1 MKTLTIGDLKAR
13 IPIIQ
18 GGMGVGISLSGLAS
32 AVANEGGIGVISAA
46 GLGLLYKKLSP
57 NYTEAGNLGLAAEI
71 RKAREKAKGIIGVN
85 VMVALSDFAE
95 LVKTSIAE
103 KVDIIFS
110 GAGLPLDL
118 PSFLKKDSVT
128 KLVPIV
134 SSARAVRII
143 CEKWKNNYDYLPDAV
158 VLEGPKAGGHLGYK
172 ENQLEDE
179 HFSLEELLPQVVEE
193 VSHFEE
199 KYNKRIPVIAA
210 GGIYTGEDIKRVMD
224 LGASGVQLGTR
235 FVTTTECDASDAFKE
250 SYVKAQEKD
259 IEIIKSPV
267 GMPGRAIHSH
277 FLEKV
282 KAGMKPPK
290 VCPFNCINSYVS
302 KDGYL
307 ALARILEKG
316 DRMAVIEE
324 LKRSGLRGR
333 GGAGFPAGVKWEAA
347 YHEPGEEKYIICN
360 ADEGDPGAFMDRSVF
375 EGDPHSVIE
384 GMLIGGYAIGA
395 AHGVVYIRAEYPIA
409 VERLQA
415 AREMAREEGLLGKD
429 IFGSGFD
436 FDIEIRIG
444 AGA

>member
-57 NYTEAGNLGLAAEI
+57 SNYTEAGNLGLAEEI

-85 VMVALSDFAE
+85 V
-95 LVKTSIAE
+95 TSIAE

-172 ENQLEDE
+172 ENQLEDQ

-193 VSHFEE
+193 VSHFEQ
-199 KYNKRIPVIAA
+199 KYDKKIPVIAA
-210 GGIYTGEDIKRVMD
+210 GGIYTGEDIKRMID

-235 FVTTTECDASDAFKE
+235 FVTTTECDASEAFKQTYIQAE
-250 SYVKAQEKD
+250 EKD

-267 GMPGRAIHSH
+267 GMPGRAIHCS

-282 KAGMKPPK
+282 KAGIKQPK
-290 VCPFNCINSYVS
+290 ACPFNCIKTCDISRSPYCIVT
-302 KDGYL
+302 
-307 ALARILEKG
+307 ALYNAFKG
-316 DRMAVIEE
+316 
-324 LKRSGLRGR
+324 
-333 GGAGFPAGVKWEAA
+333 
-347 YHEPGEEKYIICN
+347 N
-360 ADEGDPGAFMDRSVF
+360 F
-375 EGDPHSVIE
+375 EN
-384 GMLIGGYAIGA
+384 GYAFAGSNA
-395 AHGVVYIRAEYPIA
+395 WRANKITS
-409 VERLQA
+409 V
-415 AREMAREEGLLGKD
+415 RETITELMNEWKAKL
-429 IFGSGFD
+429 
-436 FDIEIRIG
+436 
-444 AGA
+444 